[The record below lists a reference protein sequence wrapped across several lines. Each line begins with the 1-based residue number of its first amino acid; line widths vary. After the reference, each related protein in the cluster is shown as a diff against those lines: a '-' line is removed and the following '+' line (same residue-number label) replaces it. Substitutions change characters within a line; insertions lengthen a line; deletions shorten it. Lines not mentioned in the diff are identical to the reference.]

1 MFKHSSKG
9 VTAPKHLPEKEDC
22 SIRSVANASGK
33 SYEEVHRIMKEL
45 GRTNG
50 LPMNVR
56 MAAAGAMRAGGKLFI
71 CESLNDY
78 RLKKGT
84 YVVITKQHSFCLKDG
99 EIIDTIKPN
108 LSEKLL
114 GVFKF

>member
-1 MFKHSSKG
+1 MFKLTHKG

-22 SIRSVANASGK
+22 SVRSVANASDK
-33 SYEEVHRIMKEL
+33 SYEEVHQIMQDL

-84 YVVITKQHSFCLKDG
+84 YVVITQQHSFCLKEG
-99 EIIDTIKPN
+99 GIVDTIKPD
-108 LSEKLL
+108 LSERLL
-114 GVFKF
+114 GIFKF